1 MSDTRRAS
9 EPSPGR
15 GLYCNRTLNLRS
27 IKVIGYDMDY
37 TLVHYRVEDW
47 ERRAYRHIRKQ
58 LVAAGWQVADLVYDP
73 ELVVRGLVVDTERG
87 NFLKVNRF
95 GFVKTAC
102 HGTRP
107 MAYDAL
113 RQSYVRTMIDLSDR
127 RFRFLNTLFDL
138 SEGCLY
144 AQLVDRLDE
153 GKLPAEAK
161 GYLDLHRR
169 VRANVDAAHT
179 EGELKAEI
187 INDPDRFVVLD
198 EDTPL
203 ALLDQKRAGK
213 KLMLISNSEWP
224 YTNAMMSYAF
234 DRFLPSGMTWR
245 ELFEL
250 TVIAARKPSFFE
262 SDAPL
267 LKVVDDAGLLA
278 PQVGPLEA
286 HGCYFGGN
294 AARIESH
301 LGLSGDEILYLGD
314 HMYGDVHVSKRV
326 LLWRTGL
333 ILRELEAELAAVD
346 QGREDQRRIGK
357 LMAEKEALE
366 RQQRELRLAQQ
377 RRKGGY
383 GPEVTRSASSI
394 SRQLGTLRSE
404 LTALDERIAPIAV
417 RAATLHNARWGL
429 LMRAG
434 NDKSLLASRIERDA
448 DVYTS
453 RVSNLLDATPFAY
466 LRPPRSSL
474 PHDPIQSPVGEQG

>member
-1 MSDTRRAS
+1 MSETGRSTA
-9 EPSPGR
+9 PSPGR

-37 TLVHYRVEDW
+37 TLVHYRVADW
-47 ERRAYRHIRKQ
+47 ERRAYRHIRKR
-58 LVAAGWQVADLVYDP
+58 LVEVGWPVADLEYDP
-73 ELVVRGLVVDTERG
+73 ELVVRGLVVDIERG
-87 NFLKVNRF
+87 NLLKVNRF
-95 GFVKTAC
+95 GFVRTAC

-107 MAYDAL
+107 LTYEAL

-127 RFRFLNTLFDL
+127 RYRFLNTLFDL

-144 AQLVDRLDE
+144 AQLVDQLDE
-153 GKLPAEAK
+153 GRLPAEAK
-161 GYLDLHRR
+161 GYGDLHRR

-187 INDPDRFVVLD
+187 IADPDRFVVLD
-198 EDTPL
+198 EETPL
-203 ALLDQKRAGK
+203 ALLDQRRAGK

-224 YTNAMMSYAF
+224 YTAAMMSYSF
-234 DRFLPSGMTWR
+234 DGFLPDDMTWR
-245 ELFEL
+245 DLFEL

-267 LKVVDDAGLLA
+267 LRVVDDAGLLS

-301 LGLSGDEILYLGD
+301 LGVSGDEILYLGD

-326 LLWRTGL
+326 LRWRTGL
-333 ILRELEAELAAVD
+333 VLRELEAELLAVD
-346 QGREDQRRIGK
+346 QGREDQLRIAK

-366 RQQRELRLAQQ
+366 RRQRELRLAQQ

-383 GPEVTRSASSI
+383 GPAVTLSASAI
-394 SRQLGTLRSE
+394 NRQLGTLRGE
-404 LTALDERIAPIAV
+404 LTALDERIAPIAA
-417 RAATLHNARWGL
+417 RAATLHKARWGL

-434 NDKSLLASRIERDA
+434 NDKSLLASQIERDA

-453 RVSNLLDATPFAY
+453 RVSNLLQATPFAY

-474 PHDPIQSPVGEQG
+474 PHDPVPLPEGVPS